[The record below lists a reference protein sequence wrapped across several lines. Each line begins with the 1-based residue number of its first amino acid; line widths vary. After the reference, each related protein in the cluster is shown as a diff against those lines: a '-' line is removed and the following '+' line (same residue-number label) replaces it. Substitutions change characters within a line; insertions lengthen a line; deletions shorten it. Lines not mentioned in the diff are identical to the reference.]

1 MICALNF
8 PFSLRYDCGDML
20 YLRDLPKYEAIEQR
34 ARRYPEIDPA
44 AVVSYLVL
52 LRVASDVLA
61 AIETYL
67 ARHDMSQ
74 GRFTVLALLNRN
86 PDEPMSPSDLA
97 ARSGVT
103 RATMTG
109 LLDGLE
115 REKFVRRE
123 PDQKDRRMLLV
134 ELTPRGRKML
144 DGIFPD
150 YYRRIA
156 KMMGHLTEAQK
167 KTLIELLNQVTP
179 GLSAMTEPLEPSPK

>member
-1 MICALNF
+1 
-8 PFSLRYDCGDML
+8 ML
-20 YLRDLPKYEAIEQR
+20 YLRDLPKYEAIEQH
-34 ARRYPEIDPA
+34 AKRYPDIDPA

-61 AIETYL
+61 AIEAYL

-74 GRFTVLALLNRN
+74 GRFTVLCLLNRN
-86 PDEPMSPSDLA
+86 PDQPMSPSDLA

-115 REKFVRRE
+115 RENLVRRD
-123 PDQKDRRMLLV
+123 PDRNDRRMLMV
-134 ELTPRGRKML
+134 ELTPSGRRML
-144 DGIFPD
+144 DEIFPD

-156 KMMGHLTEAQK
+156 KLMGHLSEAEK
-167 KTLIELLNQVTP
+167 KHLIELLNKITP
-179 GLSAMTEPLEPSPK
+179 GLPAMGEPLESLLVSEALVPQQV

>member
-167 KTLIELLNQVTP
+167 KTLVELLNQVTP
-179 GLSAMTEPLEPSPK
+179 GLSAMTEPLESSPK

>member
-1 MICALNF
+1 
-8 PFSLRYDCGDML
+8 ML

-61 AIETYL
+61 AIEGYL

-74 GRFTVLALLNRN
+74 GRFTVLSLLNRN
-86 PDEPMSPSDLA
+86 PDQPMSPSDLA
-97 ARSGVT
+97 TRSGVT

-115 REKFVRRE
+115 RERLIRRE
-123 PDQKDRRMLLV
+123 PDKVDRRMLLV
-134 ELTPRGRKML
+134 NLTPSGRKLL

-156 KMMGHLTEAQK
+156 KLMGHLSESEK
-167 KTLIELLNQVTP
+167 KHLIELLNKITP
-179 GLSAMTEPLEPSPK
+179 GLNAMADPLLPNGDGAETVEP

>member
-1 MICALNF
+1 
-8 PFSLRYDCGDML
+8 ML

-44 AVVSYLVL
+44 SVVSYLVL

-67 ARHDMSQ
+67 ARHNMSQ

-86 PDEPMSPSDLA
+86 PDQPMSPSDLA
-97 ARSGVT
+97 TRSGVT

-115 REKFVRRE
+115 RERLIRRE
-123 PDQKDRRMLLV
+123 CDQSDRRMLLV
-134 ELTPRGRKML
+134 ELTRRGRTML
-144 DGIFPD
+144 DEIFPD
-150 YYRRIA
+150 YYKRIA
-156 KMMGHLTEAQK
+156 KLMGDLSEGEK
-167 KTLIELLNQVTP
+167 KHLIELLNKITP
-179 GLSAMTEPLEPSPK
+179 GINAMTDPEPPVAGAAKR

>member
-1 MICALNF
+1 
-8 PFSLRYDCGDML
+8 ML

-167 KTLIELLNQVTP
+167 KTLVELLNQVTP
-179 GLSAMTEPLEPSPK
+179 GLSAMTEPLESSPK

>member
-8 PFSLRYDCGDML
+8 PFSLRYDCEDML

-167 KTLIELLNQVTP
+167 KTLVELLNQVTP
-179 GLSAMTEPLEPSPK
+179 GLSAMTEPLESSSK